1 MDLDKDL
8 HLNEITEIVILLG
21 ANTEVA
27 QASKSFTY
35 EGVSPLCTTKGSQ
48 KLSSTAFPDTIAILA
63 C

>member
-48 KLSSTAFPDTIAILA
+48 KL
-63 C
+63 